1 MFGGEGGVIGE
12 GILYLKQI
20 CEGSHNGFDFNC
32 LEIKIKIQHFTTAD
46 LELGQRVSMR

>member
-32 LEIKIKIQHFTTAD
+32 LPQLI
-46 LELGQRVSMR
+46 